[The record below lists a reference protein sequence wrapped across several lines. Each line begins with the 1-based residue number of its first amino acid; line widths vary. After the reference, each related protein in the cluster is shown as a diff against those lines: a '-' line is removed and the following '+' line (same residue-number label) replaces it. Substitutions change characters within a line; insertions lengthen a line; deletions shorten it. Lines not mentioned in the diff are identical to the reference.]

1 MNTQLQ
7 QYPDEKV
14 MMAPQWVYDLA
25 EIDLLDALMGTV
37 GTVGAYAAG
46 GIPGVIAW
54 GGFTVTVTVLR
65 KTPVIPWAV
74 RTYLA
79 WRANP
84 KVING
89 KFRDAVIPAWKDD
102 ATEVVVHPRHREQV
116 AVSRQR
122 EANSREQGAVSGEQT
137 TVREARPARKVL
149 PGFVGFQIVV
159 YGPTGSGKSSVIKL
173 LIMLRPKHRII
184 VIDPKYKPGNWPSRS
199 YVVGKGLNFK
209 EIDAALDAL
218 LGELKRRIEALG
230 EGQTDFRPLLV
241 AVDELSI
248 LTQYVPDAGERLI
261 QIAQLGREVQMF
273 TILTPHSTEVEQM
286 GFQGKGNARENFVYI
301 GLPPINPLDEG
312 AKHKPRV
319 ATVHLGSPRRK
330 GNEPLGK
337 FVVPIPRRYT
347 GTPKFG
353 LPAFIQQGVPGVSPA
368 GVPERSGDSVP
379 GSRDTLGTGTET
391 VFAARYSDPD
401 SEDARK
407 LAMYLAGH
415 GFGTRKI
422 AKFLPFGNTA
432 AGQLAREVLHGM
444 EQRPPRP
451 APGSEAEQEM
461 IRYLHWDCGAPLERI
476 AKLLDGNTWENLAR
490 ISRVVG

>member
-1 MNTQLQ
+1 
-7 QYPDEKV
+7 
-14 MMAPQWVYDLA
+14 MAPPWAYRMTTF
-25 EIDLLDALMGTV
+25 DALDLTV
-37 GTVGAYAAG
+37 GVVGLLMGFAVAG
-46 GIPGVIAW
+46 VPGLFGWAVLWI
-54 GGFTVTVTVLR
+54 GGVNVLR
-65 KTPVIPWAV
+65 KTPLVPRLIDL
-74 RTYLA
+74 YQS
-79 WRANP
+79 WRAN
-84 KVING
+84 
-89 KFRDAVIPAWKDD
+89 
-102 ATEVVVHPRHREQV
+102 
-116 AVSRQR
+116 RQIVEGQFR
-122 EANSREQGAVSGEQT
+122 EAFFPGLNGGDKTVVQPQAISRKPTAVSGEQAT
-137 TVREARPARKVL
+137 PATAVRPKVL

-159 YGPTGSGKSSVIKL
+159 YGPTGSGKSSVIKQ

-199 YVVGKGLNFK
+199 YVVGKGLDFE

-353 LPAFIQQGVPGVSPA
+353 LPAFIQQGVPGVSPV

-391 VFAARYSDPD
+391 GFTIRYSDPD

-451 APGSEAEQEM
+451 ASGSEAEQEM